1 MSLKWTSQNIKLES
15 TDSNKICSARLRLT
29 KNKDTWLLKFNS
41 FWLKPQSAELW
52 MIGSNAKMLLKF
64 DNVTGNYSMDKEFKA
79 LEWDKFFYNAQC
91 CALYSSGKVIMK
103 GSLSG
108 ASPISDMAMQTMLI
122 SARRQD
128 NLPIKKE
135 KSSPKKSIE
144 FQKVAPN
151 NLEEP
156 EKQELPKVATIPV
169 KPVEKSAQVIRQE
182 ESLNS
187 TSSIKELTFDIP
199 KVVSDK
205 GFLKKHKTDE
215 VFAPTENINTKL
227 EFDIPINVRQPESVL
242 KDINIDFTEKEELK
256 EPSQV
261 IPQDVTPKVETLN
274 PEAVVVDLKSKSES
288 TPELNTPEP
297 IPVPESAP
305 QLAQDLESPPSDK
318 PLPSQPEATNNHEL
332 PKLDDIKKLLARKPI
347 DRTVSS
353 VREVKIN
360 PEELKPVKCDFMLW
374 NVERI
379 ENEVDNNPTESP
391 FVGTFKGSRFSRVEI
406 STKDTFDHLLVGKV
420 PLDNIPVYMLCIP
433 GSATNPPIGVEGF
446 GRWIPTKDGK
456 GYWVKYITK

>member
-29 KNKDTWLLKFNS
+29 KNKGTWLLKFNS

-135 KSSPKKSIE
+135 KTSPKKPIE
-144 FQKVAPN
+144 FQKVSPTK
-151 NLEEP
+151 L
-156 EKQELPKVATIPV
+156 EKQDKHELPKVATIPV
-169 KPVEKSAQVIRQE
+169 KTIEKSAPVVEQE
-182 ESLNS
+182 D
-187 TSSIKELTFDIP
+187 SINELTFNIP
-199 KVVSDK
+199 KVVSEK

-215 VFAPTENINTKL
+215 VFAPSEKISTKL

-242 KDINIDFTEKEELK
+242 KDINIDMTEREELQK
-256 EPSQV
+256 PLQE
-261 IPQDVTPKVETLN
+261 VTPKVEASS
-274 PEAVVVDLKSKSES
+274 PKAIVVDLKSKSES
-288 TPELNTPEP
+288 MPEITPPTPEP
-297 IPVPESAP
+297 IPVSKLAP
-305 QLAQDLESPPSDK
+305 PLAQELELPSSDK
-318 PLPSQPEATNNHEL
+318 PLPSQSEANNNEL

-353 VREVKIN
+353 VRDVKIN
-360 PEELKPVKCDFMLW
+360 PEEFKPVKCDFMLW

-379 ENEVDNNPTESP
+379 ENEVDNNPTDSP